1 MARGRKTPVGNFIM
15 SQTQLADLAAKTDLA
30 YWKPVVTPKE
40 FAALCA
46 DARAKNIRAVSV
58 NSARLMLA
66 AAGLEDS
73 RVQVIALIGFPM
85 GTSDSDVKRY
95 EAEVAVDFGAQEI
108 ELALNLDHLKNN
120 SHRAMMRE
128 LNDVVEAAGERDVCA
143 VLETRALTRAELIKA
158 CEFISDSGVKCVST
172 GTDFWPDSRV
182 DTDDIKAIRDALN
195 TNIFVKAAGNIRD
208 VETAQQLID
217 AGAAR
222 IGTTSLSLFK
232 KL

>member
-1 MARGRKTPVGNFIM
+1 MN
-15 SQTQLADLAAKTDLA
+15 QTQLADLAAKTDLA
-30 YWKPVVTPKE
+30 YWKPIVTPKE
-40 FAALCA
+40 FAVLCA
-46 DARAKNIRAVSV
+46 DARAKSIRAVGVTGS
-58 NSARLMLA
+58 RLVLA

-73 RVQVIALIGFPM
+73 AVQVIALVGFPM

-108 ELALNLDHLKNN
+108 ELVLNLDHLKNN
-120 SHRAMMRE
+120 SHKAMMRE
-128 LNDVVEAAGERDVCA
+128 LNDVVDAADERAVCA
-143 VLETRALTRAELIKA
+143 VLETRALTRAELITA
-158 CEFISDSGVKCVST
+158 CDYISDSGVKCVST

-195 TNIFVKAAGNIRD
+195 EKIAIKAVGNIRD
-208 VETAQQLID
+208 SELAQQLIE

-222 IGTTSLSLFK
+222 IGTTGLSMFK

>member
-1 MARGRKTPVGNFIM
+1 M
-15 SQTQLADLAAKTDLA
+15 SQTHIADLAAKTDLA
-30 YWKPVVTPKE
+30 YWKPVVTSKE
-40 FAALCA
+40 FAVLCA

-58 NSARLMLA
+58 NSARLIMA
-66 AAGLEDS
+66 SAGFEDS
-73 RVQVIALIGFPM
+73 TVQLIALVGFPM

-108 ELALNLDHLKNN
+108 ELVLNLDHLKNN

-128 LNDVVEAAGERDVCA
+128 LNDVVDAADGRAVCA
-143 VLETRALTRAELIKA
+143 VLETRALTRAELIRA

-182 DTDDIKAIRDALN
+182 DTDDIKAIRDVLDSKIA
-195 TNIFVKAAGNIRD
+195 IKAVGHIRD
-208 VETAQQLID
+208 VELAHQLIE

-222 IGTTSLSLFK
+222 IGTTRLGMFK